1 MRTNA
6 KIRSSRVIASQL
18 AAVCAVLILPL
29 TSGAFSAPVSSE
41 PAADVAESN
50 PPSDSDPLEDLVAP
64 VALYPDDLLAIVLP
78 ASTYPIQIVQASR
91 FLADWESN
99 PDLDPDPEWDES
111 VYALLNY
118 PEALAVLDDDLDWTW
133 QLGEAVVEDQGAVMD
148 AVQRFRHRV
157 YAAGNLE
164 SNDKQ
169 VVAQEDEAII
179 IEPAD
184 PEVIYVPTYYPSQVV
199 VVQPRWPLYWW
210 SDPYPYYYSPLAS
223 FWTGFGSG
231 FVWGLAWNGWRYPH
245 HYYGHHHITVHKDVY
260 VHTNGRGRHSS
271 DRGDA
276 WKPRDGKMQGGR
288 PGRRGRGGE
297 TVAGEGGRRG
307 RSGATSRTG
316 GGSAERRDRADS
328 RGRVGSSR
336 RSRDTGVSSV
346 GARSSGKTATQSA
359 SASARTSRSSTSGQA
374 HWSRLRSATKRDS
387 GSSRISP
394 KSGGKSVSASTA
406 SSRASRVART
416 GGSSVQ
422 ASRSRGSSA
431 QSRVA
436 ASRGKSGSSSARW
449 VRSSKSKSSGSSRA
463 VVRSSGS
470 SASRRARSV
479 STASPTRQSRAI
491 SSAGSSRRAV
501 KSQGISRVRS
511 SSGFKG
517 SSGMGAPRGGGF
529 GRGGGTRGGG
539 GRRGGRRG

>member
-50 PPSDSDPLEDLVAP
+50 PSSGSDPLEDLVAP

-91 FLADWESN
+91 FLADRESN
-99 PDLDPDPEWDES
+99 PELEADPEWDES

-133 QLGEAVVEDQGAVMD
+133 QLGAAVVEDQGAVMD

-169 VVAQEDEAII
+169 VVAQEDQAIL

-184 PEVIYVPTYYPSQVV
+184 PEVVYVPTYTPAQVV

-210 SDPYPYYYSPLAS
+210 SDPYPYYYSPFAS
-223 FWTGFGSG
+223 FWTGFSSG
-231 FVWGLAWNGWRYPH
+231 FVWGLAWGGWRTPH
-245 HYYGHHHITVHKDVY
+245 HYYGHHHISVHKDVT
-260 VHTNGRGRHSS
+260 VHKNGRGRHRS
-271 DRGDA
+271 DRGYA
-276 WKPRDGKMQGGR
+276 WKPREGKMQGGR
-288 PGRRGRGGE
+288 PGRANRLGKK
-297 TVAGEGGRRG
+297 
-307 RSGATSRTG
+307 
-316 GGSAERRDRADS
+316 RADS
-328 RGRVGSSR
+328 R
-336 RSRDTGVSSV
+336 
-346 GARSSGKTATQSA
+346 SA
-359 SASARTSRSSTSGQA
+359 KSAFASARTSRSSTSGQA

-387 GSSRISP
+387 GSSRISR
-394 KSGGKSVSASTA
+394 KSGGKSVSASAA
-406 SSRASRVART
+406 SSRARRIART
-416 GGSSVQ
+416 GGSSFQ

-431 QSRVA
+431 QPRVA
-436 ASRGKSGSSSARW
+436 ASRGKSGSRSARW
-449 VRSSKSKSSGSSRA
+449 VRSSKSKSSGSPRA

-470 SASRRARSV
+470 SASKRARNV
-479 STASPTRQSRAI
+479 STASPAPQRRAI
-491 SSAGSSRRAV
+491 GSAGSSRRAV
-501 KSQGISRVRS
+501 ESQGVRRVRS
-511 SSGFKG
+511 SSGFKA
-517 SSGMGAPRGGGF
+517 SSGMGARRGGGF
-529 GRGGGTRGGG
+529 GRRGAARGGG
-539 GRRGGRRG
+539 GRRGGSRR

>member
-1 MRTNA
+1 MRTHA
-6 KIRSSRVIASQL
+6 KMRSSRVISSLL

-29 TSGAFSAPVSSE
+29 TSGAFSAPVSSK

-50 PPSDSDPLEDLVAP
+50 PSSDSDPLEDLVAP

-91 FLADWESN
+91 FLADRESN
-99 PDLDPDPEWDES
+99 PDLEPHPEWDES

-118 PEALAVLDDDLDWTW
+118 PEALAVLDGDLDWTW
-133 QLGEAVVEDQGAVMD
+133 QLGEAVIEDQGAVMD
-148 AVQRFRHRV
+148 AVQRFRSRV

-164 SNDKQ
+164 SNDKL
-169 VVAQEDEAII
+169 VVAREDEAILI
-179 IEPAD
+179 APAD

-210 SDPYPYYYSPLAS
+210 SDPYPYYYSPFAS

-231 FVWGLAWNGWRYPH
+231 FVWGLAWGGWRYPH

-260 VHTNGRGRHSS
+260 VHKNGRGRHPS

-297 TVAGEGGRRG
+297 IVAGEGGRRG

-316 GGSAERRDRADS
+316 G
-328 RGRVGSSR
+328 
-336 RSRDTGVSSV
+336 SSV
-346 GARSSGKTATQSA
+346 GARSSDRTATKSA

-394 KSGGKSVSASTA
+394 ESGGKSGSASTA

-436 ASRGKSGSSSARW
+436 ASRGKSGSSSVRW
-449 VRSSKSKSSGSSRA
+449 VRSSKSKSSGSPRA

-470 SASRRARSV
+470 GASKRARSV
-479 STASPTRQSRAI
+479 STASPARQSRAI

-501 KSQGISRVRS
+501 KSQGISRGRS
-511 SSGFKG
+511 GFGFKG
-517 SSGMGAPRGGGF
+517 SPRMGARRGGGF
-529 GRGGGTRGGG
+529 GH
-539 GRRGGRRG
+539 RGGRRG

>member
-6 KIRSSRVIASQL
+6 KMRSSRVTPSLL

-29 TSGAFSAPVSSE
+29 TSGAFFALDSSE

-50 PPSDSDPLEDLVAP
+50 PSSDSDPLEDLVAP

-91 FLADWESN
+91 FLADRESN
-99 PDLDPDPEWDES
+99 PDLEPDPEWDES

-118 PEALAVLDDDLDWTW
+118 PEALAMLDGDLDWTW

-157 YAAGNLE
+157 AAAGNLE

-169 VVAQEDEAII
+169 VVAQEDQAII
-179 IEPAD
+179 IEAAD

-210 SDPYPYYYSPLAS
+210 SDPYPYYYSPFAS

-231 FVWGLAWNGWRYPH
+231 FVWGLAWGGWRYPH

-260 VHTNGRGRHSS
+260 VHKNGRRRHPS
-271 DRGDA
+271 DGGDA

-288 PGRRGRGGE
+288 PGR
-297 TVAGEGGRRG
+297 A
-307 RSGATSRTG
+307 SRLG
-316 GGSAERRDRADS
+316 KKRADS
-328 RGRVGSSR
+328 RSAKSVPAFSESTRGQASDRARSSRFKVATVRDSSR

-346 GARSSGKTATQSA
+346 GARSSGRTATKSA
-359 SASARTSRSSTSGQA
+359 SASARASRSSASRQA

-394 KSGGKSVSASTA
+394 KSGGKS
-406 SSRASRVART
+406 
-416 GGSSVQ
+416 
-422 ASRSRGSSA
+422 
-431 QSRVA
+431 
-436 ASRGKSGSSSARW
+436 GSSSARW
-449 VRSSKSKSSGSSRA
+449 VRSSKGKSSGSPRA
-463 VVRSSGS
+463 VVRSSGF
-470 SASRRARSV
+470 SASKRARSV
-479 STASPTRQSRAI
+479 STASPARQSRAI
-491 SSAGSSRRAV
+491 SSAGSSRRTV

-517 SSGMGAPRGGGF
+517 GSEMGARRGGGF
-529 GRGGGTRGGG
+529 GRGGGARGGR
-539 GRRGGRRG
+539 GRRG

>member
-6 KIRSSRVIASQL
+6 KMRSSRVTPSLL

-29 TSGAFSAPVSSE
+29 TSGAFFALDSSE

-50 PPSDSDPLEDLVAP
+50 PSSDSDPLEDLVAP

-91 FLADWESN
+91 FLADRESN
-99 PDLDPDPEWDES
+99 PDLEPDPEWDES

-118 PEALAVLDDDLDWTW
+118 PEALAMLDGDLDWTW

-157 YAAGNLE
+157 AAAGNLE

-169 VVAQEDEAII
+169 VVAQEDQAII
-179 IEPAD
+179 IEAAD

-210 SDPYPYYYSPLAS
+210 SDPYPYYYSPFAS

-231 FVWGLAWNGWRYPH
+231 FVWGLAWGGWRYPH

-260 VHTNGRGRHSS
+260 VHKNGRGRHPS
-271 DRGDA
+271 DLGDA
-276 WKPRDGKMQGGR
+276 WKPREGKMQGGR
-288 PGRRGRGGE
+288 PG
-297 TVAGEGGRRG
+297 
-307 RSGATSRTG
+307 
-316 GGSAERRDRADS
+316 RRDRADS
-328 RGRVGSSR
+328 RGRVGSSPR
-336 RSRDTGVSSV
+336 GGSGVERDSGRAASRDTGVSSV
-346 GARSSGKTATQSA
+346 GARSNRRTATQSA
-359 SASARTSRSSTSGQA
+359 SASARTSRESTSGQA
-374 HWSRLRSATKRDS
+374 HWSRLRSVTKRDR

-394 KSGGKSVSASTA
+394 KIA
-406 SSRASRVART
+406 
-416 GGSSVQ
+416 
-422 ASRSRGSSA
+422 
-431 QSRVA
+431 
-436 ASRGKSGSSSARW
+436 GKSGSASVRW
-449 VRSSKSKSSGSSRA
+449 VRSSKSKASGSPRA

-470 SASRRARSV
+470 STSKRARSV
-479 STASPTRQSRAI
+479 STASLARQSRAI

-501 KSQGISRVRS
+501 KSHGISRVRS

-517 SSGMGAPRGGGF
+517 RSGMGARRGGGF
-529 GRGGGTRGGG
+529 GRGGGARGGG

>member
-6 KIRSSRVIASQL
+6 KLRSSRVIPSLL
-18 AAVCAVLILPL
+18 AAVCAVVILPL
-29 TSGAFSAPVSSE
+29 TSSSFTVPDSPE

-50 PPSDSDPLEDLVAP
+50 PSSDSDPLEDLVAP

-91 FLADWESN
+91 FLAARESN
-99 PDLDPDPEWDES
+99 PDLEPNPEWDES

-118 PEALAVLDDDLDWTW
+118 PEALAMLDGDLDWTW

-169 VVAQEDEAII
+169 VVAQESQTII
-179 IEPAD
+179 IEAAD
-184 PEVIYVPTYYPSQVV
+184 PEVIYVPAYTPEQVV
-199 VVQPRWPLYWW
+199 VVRPRWPLYWW
-210 SDPYPYYYSPLAS
+210 SGPYPYYYSPFAS

-231 FVWGLAWNGWRYPH
+231 FVWGLAWGGWRYPH

-260 VHTNGRGRHSS
+260 VHKNGRGRHPS

-276 WKPRDGKMQGGR
+276 WKPREGKMQGGR
-288 PGRRGRGGE
+288 PG
-297 TVAGEGGRRG
+297 
-307 RSGATSRTG
+307 GASRLG
-316 GGSAERRDRADS
+316 KNRADS
-328 RGRVGSSR
+328 R
-336 RSRDTGVSSV
+336 
-346 GARSSGKTATQSA
+346 
-359 SASARTSRSSTSGQA
+359 SAR
-374 HWSRLRSATKRDS
+374 
-387 GSSRISP
+387 
-394 KSGGKSVSASTA
+394 SVSALTTA
-406 SSRASRVART
+406 SRASRAART
-416 GGSSVQ
+416 GGSSVR

-436 ASRGKSGSSSARW
+436 ASRGKSGSSSARR
-449 VRSSKSKSSGSSRA
+449 VRSSKTESSGRPRA

-470 SASRRARSV
+470 SASKRARSA
-479 STASPTRQSRAI
+479 STASLVRQSRAI
-491 SSAGSSRRAV
+491 SSAGSLRRAV

-517 SSGMGAPRGGGF
+517 RSGMGARRGGGF
-529 GRGGGTRGGG
+529 GRGGGARGGG
-539 GRRGGRRG
+539 GRRG